1 MKIVQSLILVSAAA
15 LMFACNKK
23 DVVTALDTTSIINN
37 TNLKIVHASAYAVNT
52 PVQLKV
58 NDTRV
63 SSNIS
68 YCTPFP
74 GGGLNTGGSNM
85 PWYLSIMPGASKISM
100 SIPKAG
106 TNTDSI
112 LLFSGNLTNLMSNYY
127 FTSYI
132 VDTGVNTR
140 IIKIDENSTLPA
152 EGTSRFKFIH
162 LMPNL
167 PAVDLY
173 FGASKVASNI
183 VYGATSIDFDK

>member
-1 MKIVQSLILVSAAA
+1 
-15 LMFACNKK
+15 
-23 DVVTALDTTSIINN
+23 
-37 TNLKIVHASAYAVNT
+37 
-52 PVQLKV
+52 
-58 NDTRV
+58 
-63 SSNIS
+63 
-68 YCTPFP
+68 
-74 GGGLNTGGSNM
+74 
-85 PWYLSIMPGASKISM
+85 M
-100 SIPKAG
+100 SIPKAR

-112 LLFSGNLTNLMSNYY
+112 LLFSGNLTNLLSNFY

-183 VYGATSIDFDK
+183 VYGATSIDFVLNRNDTAHWFLRTAGALPTATPITIYPAGNLAPQTIPNRRLFTVFSRGYLGSTGNRLPAISLLYN